1 MCYSLGC
8 SPSCLIACLPACLL
22 KDAPHTE
29 EVAKELHA
37 LTADERSAALL
48 ADAPELLALIE
59 DLQASLHEVRHRVG
73 PLLQEVRSG
82 RLATAE
88 GLSYLEAKHLL
99 MLHYCCHIV
108 FYLMLKA
115 EGRPVRDH
123 PVIMRL
129 VEIRSYL
136 EKIRPIDKQLAYQVD
151 KLLRA
156 ASLAATAELQQGED
170 EPPTGGGSAAAGEQ
184 EEDEADVMRYGPRPD
199 TLVPKGGS
207 AGAAAA
213 AGQLAAGSKLVTAGG
228 VTDKGSGLY
237 RPPRLNPVSMEGEM
251 GGGRQSRE
259 DQRRMAEAKRRAA
272 RSDAVAELAAEVA
285 GAPEELRT
293 ALPGFD
299 SMAAIKTRQKLEAR
313 QQEEEDIMTR
323 VPLSRDQVKALKA
336 QRRTGMTASSLVG
349 DFADEVADLVAATS
363 AADAGAGATRG
374 NTLADVFARQKVSQR
389 FGAEPARQVTLGGD
403 EDLPRRA
410 NLSERRAKFDAVAA
424 RKAAMP
430 PQQDDDDNGF
440 EDYDVVPGGRGSSK
454 RGTREQGEED
464 DFYQAAK
471 EAAASRK
478 KARAEAHRAP
488 QLPPPLPDP
497 SAGARARGI
506 TKAIEKNRGLTPHR
520 RKDLKNPRKKHRIM
534 FAKALV
540 RRSGA
545 VQDGSKTR
553 DAGAAAYAGEATGIK
568 SKVAK
573 SRRL

>member
-1 MCYSLGC
+1 MG
-8 SPSCLIACLPACLL
+8 AAAR
-22 KDAPHTE
+22 K

-156 ASLAATAELQQGED
+156 ASLAATAELQQG
-170 EPPTGGGSAAAGEQ
+170 GGSAAAGEQ

-199 TLVPKGGS
+199 TLVPK
-207 AGAAAA
+207 
-213 AGQLAAGSKLVTAGG
+213 
-228 VTDKGSGLY
+228 DKGSGLY